1 MRLLILNVNECPQNS
16 YFPILR
22 VMKKILDVEL
32 MFDVSKRH
40 KDSEISRGE
49 GEVGVVRYW

>member
-49 GEVGVVRYW
+49 GEVGVVRY